1 MVKRLLKIGLI
12 APFAVFAGLFLCGL
26 LLPVQ
31 MFYHDRRPTRFGRAV
46 NGVSGWLYR
55 IPFLPGFLASLETV
69 GRRSG
74 RPYTIP
80 IVIADYDGEQYLVS
94 MLGERSGWVP
104 NIRAAGGKA
113 VLKHGRRRDVMLEE
127 VPVAERAPIIKA
139 YVGRAIGGRPHIA
152 AAPDDPIER
161 FEAVAADH
169 PVFRI
174 RYDSQPQAQPT
185 PASTLA

>member
-1 MVKRLLKIGLI
+1 MLTRVLKIGLGVPV
-12 APFAVFAGLFLCGL
+12 ALFVGFFLSGLV
-26 LLPVQ
+26 LPKWL
-31 MFYHDRRPTRFGRAV
+31 FYHNRRPTRFGRIV
-46 NGVSGWLYR
+46 NEASGWLYR
-55 IPFLPGFLASLETV
+55 IPFLPGFLVSLETT

-80 IVIADYDGEQYLVS
+80 VVIADYAGEQYLVS

-113 VLKHGRRRDVMLEE
+113 VLKHGRRRDVMLDE

-139 YVGRAIGGRPHIA
+139 YVRRAIGGRPHIA

-161 FEAVAADH
+161 FEAIAAEH

-174 RYDSQPQAQPT
+174 RYDATPQEQPT
-185 PASTLA
+185 PASALA